1 MDDSVNITF
10 TADIADLQRGLQQAT
25 AAVNEVT
32 ATMKAGAT
40 AVALSY
46 SDITRAYSAGIQ
58 QRLDLVRSGSD
69 TELAIARSGDK
80 AQTDILLDSLKMRE
94 NAVKASTQIALL
106 SHEDERADLLGLEA
120 DREAVELRHLTF
132 LQSTYRDNAAAYA
145 NVQRQIDELAA
156 QSALRRQA
164 VELTYLRQVDA
175 DYRSTFDGIASSVS
189 QQVTGL
195 ISGQE
200 SLRQATAHV
209 LLSMIQ
215 DFVAARLKIVADW
228 AAGMLAETVATQTS
242 EAAKT
247 QAVLAGTAARTSAAK
262 AGTAASTLDTI
273 GSIAKSIVASAAET
287 FAGIFGFLSPVLGPA
302 AAGPAAAGEATVL
315 AAKASLP
322 SFAVG
327 AWELPADMVAQVHR
341 GEMIV
346 PASAAGTLRSAI
358 SGAGD
363 APNVSHQTHFNVTT
377 LDAAGV
383 RRFFATHSRAILAAI
398 DDGVRNGSHLGF
410 RQVGR
415 L

>member
-1 MDDSVNITF
+1 MDDGVNITF

-32 ATMKAGAT
+32 ATMKASAA

-46 SDITRAYSAGIQ
+46 NDITRDYFAGIQ

-69 TELAIARSGDK
+69 AELAIARSGDR

-94 NAVKASTQIALL
+94 NAVKASAQIELL
-106 SHEDERADLLGLEA
+106 SHEDERADLLRLEA
-120 DREAVELRHLTF
+120 DRESVELRHLTF
-132 LQSTYRDNAAAYA
+132 LQSTYRDNAAAFA

-175 DYRSTFDGIASSVS
+175 DYRSTFERIASSVS

-215 DFVAARLKIVADW
+215 DFVAVRLKIVADW
-228 AAGMLAETVATQTS
+228 TAGMLAETVATQTS

-262 AGTAASTLDTI
+262 AGTVASTLDTI

-302 AAGPAAAGEATVL
+302 AAGPAAAGEAAVL

-327 AWELPADMVAQVHR
+327 AWELPTDMVAQVHR

-346 PASAAGTLRSAI
+346 PASVAGAMRGVL
-358 SGAGD
+358 GGVGD
-363 APNVSHQTHFNVTT
+363 SPNISHQTHFNVTT

-383 RRFFATHSRAILAAI
+383 RRFFATHSRAILEAI
-398 DDGVRNGSHLGF
+398 DNGVRNGSHLGF